1 MLLNQQSVN
10 NQLRPQ
16 LQLQEQ
22 MEDSSNFLKSQTK
35 VTKENEEYLKLNL
48 DVYLFN
54 QMKAH

>member
-54 QMKAH
+54 QMNAH